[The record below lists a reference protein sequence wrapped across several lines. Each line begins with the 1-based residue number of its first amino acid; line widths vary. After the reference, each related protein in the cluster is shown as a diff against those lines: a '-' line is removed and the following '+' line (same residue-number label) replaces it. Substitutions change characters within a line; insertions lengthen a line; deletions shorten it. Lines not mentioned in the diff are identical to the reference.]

1 MVLLNMRNLTK
12 SYKDKKAV
20 DSLSLT
26 VNSGEILGLVGPN
39 GAGKTTTIRMITTI
53 LPADSGSVE
62 ISGGAVPGHCLSS
75 ASSLCIS
82 GYSIGGLCRV
92 GARRLARIQPNVQI
106 NAFSL
111 TVYPTLNSSPGC
123 TNRSSPTLSIFLL
136 MWMPRRRSPSA
147 QDRPC
152 AAAAAKSSCGLMC
165 TPFSFSPF
173 VSQRMS
179 FAPEPRSTRTP
190 SNMEVSEL

>member
-106 NAFSL
+106 
-111 TVYPTLNSSPGC
+111 
-123 TNRSSPTLSIFLL
+123 
-136 MWMPRRRSPSA
+136 
-147 QDRPC
+147 
-152 AAAAAKSSCGLMC
+152 
-165 TPFSFSPF
+165 
-173 VSQRMS
+173 
-179 FAPEPRSTRTP
+179 
-190 SNMEVSEL
+190 